1 MRIAVTSEEYLKD
14 PCRASSLP
22 FWKSEQFEFPDDVF
36 IYREDELDEKCGNDE
51 PYFKMIH
58 HLEKI
63 DQPHMPDEY
72 ELIAAEP
79 SEIAAHIRECYRE
92 ETVTDEELLTY
103 TQRSVYDKDL
113 WIAIREKQTG
123 KIIASGIGEFDET
136 IGEGI
141 LEWIQVS
148 PKYRRKG
155 LGKVIVCELLKR
167 LSEKAG
173 FVTVSGRMNNP
184 DDPFSL
190 YKACGFED
198 PVIWHIVR

>member
-1 MRIAVTSEEYLKD
+1 M
-14 PCRASSLP
+14 
-22 FWKSEQFEFPDDVF
+22 
-36 IYREDELDEKCGNDE
+36 
-51 PYFKMIH
+51 
-58 HLEKI
+58 EKI